1 MQTMTSSSKIVT
13 CTLILALLVSSMV
26 LVAVCAETPAVKPSV
41 PEFTLEVVD
50 FSYDVPPHNET
61 DHYTGEVR
69 TIPGYHVE
77 NKTIKLSVKNQPTNF
92 TVDGVTYQ
100 TYYMIKK
107 TPHFYTDWI
116 QTGVTETLQKNPEG
130 DYAEYLRNCPQ
141 QSETE
146 YTVFYFSEDWEP
158 KAQIDFQVQAL
169 RGHDSQAWAPPCIP
183 PIGGYWGAEYY
194 SAIALDESSG
204 WSDVQT
210 ATIPEDNTGLDELFS
225 GFVWTW
231 ENTATV
237 LGSLVV
243 LLLIVIAVLLVRIKK
258 LHTKKKA

>member
-1 MQTMTSSSKIVT
+1 MKRANKFAKCI
-13 CTLILALLVSSMV
+13 LIMVFLVSNMAM
-26 LVAVCAETPAVKPSV
+26 VAVCAETPAVKPSV

-92 TVDGVTYQ
+92 TVGGVTYQ

-107 TPHFYTDWI
+107 APHFYTDWI
-116 QTGVTETLQKNPEG
+116 QTGSTKTLQENPEG
-130 DYAEYLRNCPQ
+130 SFAEYIKDCPR
-141 QSETE
+141 QSDSE
-146 YTVFYFSEDWEP
+146 YTVFYYSDDWEP
-158 KAQIDFQVQAL
+158 NAQIDFQVQAL
-169 RGHDSQAWAPPCIP
+169 RGHDSQAWSPPCIP

-194 SAIALDESSG
+194 PAIALDESSG

-210 ATIPEDNTGLDELFS
+210 ATIPEDNTGPAELFS

-243 LLLIVIAVLLVRIKK
+243 LLLIVIAVLLVYIKK
-258 LHTKKKA
+258 LHVQKKT